1 MGKINAIEIFKRDPF
16 FTTSNML
23 SVSRIPLSAGISW
36 VHYNSGGTMTPLL
49 WGMILFGIVSDF
61 LDGFFARRN
70 NQITELGKILDPVSD
85 KIGAFIFFSYTV
97 FVMEWI
103 PFWYIGLI
111 FFRDGMILAG
121 SFIIKAKVGDVAMS
135 IMSGK
140 ITVNAMAAYWISVI
154 VTDGVYYWPQ
164 TALLWISV
172 ACMVY
177 SYFDYAFRYFK
188 IIQNNRADIQ

>member
-36 VHYNSGGTMTPLL
+36 VHYSNGGTMTPIL
-49 WGMILFGIVSDF
+49 WGMIFIGIISDF

-70 NQITELGKILDPVSD
+70 NQITELGKVLDPVSD

-97 FVMEWI
+97 FVLQWI
-103 PFWYIGLI
+103 PYWYLGLI
-111 FFRDGMILAG
+111 FYRDGIILTG
-121 SFIIKAKVGDVAMS
+121 SFYIKAKVGDVAMS

-140 ITVNAMAAYWISVI
+140 ITVNALAAYWISVI
-154 VTDGVYYWPQ
+154 VSDGVYYWPQ

-172 ACMVY
+172 ACMMY
-177 SYFDYAFRYFK
+177 SYFDYAFRFFS
-188 IIQNNRADIQ
+188 IVQHNRTDVV